1 MNILFLDREG
11 GHGGSS
17 RSLFYLIR
25 FIKKNNFEY
34 NIKVYNRKR
43 SILDEKFKK
52 LGVETYFCP
61 KLPVFSPVDKFLNN
75 LILLIKFSIEWI
87 FSYKERKK
95 LVNEINKKFDLV
107 YINHESF
114 FWLTKWLKKN
124 TKKKIISHIRTCSP
138 KSYFSSLQL
147 KTIYKHSNKLVF
159 ITENEKLYM
168 EKFLNKKI
176 EGDIIYNIFD
186 ERNLLVNKNINPNKI
201 IFLSVSNFSLERG
214 QDRIIRIAQELK
226 RKNIQNV
233 KFVLVGDTKIKKI
246 IKKNKIFDLVQYANE
261 KKVNDLIE
269 FKGHLEQIDRFFK
282 EGTILIKLSRL
293 DLSWGRDVIE
303 AMSFGCPVISTGYY
317 DKFVKSDHT
326 GVLLR
331 DFHLNEAVEEILKL
345 ITDQEKLKKLSK
357 NAQMTVKNI
366 CMSEQNLNKISKIL
380 KCGAMKK

>member
-43 SILDEKFKK
+43 SILDEKLKQ

-75 LILLIKFSIEWI
+75 LILLVKFSIDWI
-87 FSYKERKK
+87 FSYNERKK
-95 LVNEINKKFDLV
+95 LLDEINKKFDLV

-114 FWLTKWLKKN
+114 FWLTRWLKKN
-124 TKKKIISHIRTCSP
+124 TKKKIISHIRTCPP

-147 KTIYKHSNKLVF
+147 KTIYEYSNKLVF
-159 ITENEKLYM
+159 ITENEKLHM

-186 ERNLLVNKNINPNKI
+186 ERNLLFKKNINPNKI

-214 QDRIIRIAQELK
+214 QDRIIQVIEELK
-226 RKNIQNV
+226 RKNIKGI
-233 KFVLVGDTKIKKI
+233 KFVFIGDTKIKKI
-246 IKKNKIFDLVQYANE
+246 MKKNKIFNLVHYANQ

-269 FKGHLEQIDRFFK
+269 FKGHLEQIDHFFK
-282 EGTILIKLSRL
+282 EGTILVKLSRL

-303 AMSFGCPVISTGYY
+303 AMSFGCPVISTGFY
-317 DKFVKSDHT
+317 DKFVKSNQT
-326 GVLLR
+326 GLLLGE
-331 DFHLNEAVEEILKL
+331 FHLSQTVDEILKL
-345 ITDQEKLKKLSK
+345 VSNQEKLKELSE
-357 NAQMTVKNI
+357 NAQITVKNI
-366 CMSEQNLNKISKIL
+366 CMSEENLNKILKIFRI
-380 KCGAMKK
+380 